1 MEGELAFKPRIVGFL
16 CNWCCYG
23 GADLCGVSRFQYPP
37 YIRVIRVM
45 CSGRVDP
52 EFVLRAFANGVDG
65 VFVGGCHIND
75 CHYNTEGNYDAFG
88 MVSIVKK
95 LLVHIGLDPERLRL
109 EWVSAGEGI
118 RFAEVM
124 NDFSANLKK
133 MGRIG
138 KSEGVD
144 EDVLKRRLDAAMQM
158 VPYIKLVERERL
170 HSNQRT
176 EQAYADFY
184 ASQEFDTLF
193 RELITDKLEIS
204 QMIALLREKPRTTS
218 ELGELLGLTPS
229 DIARHANISARQGLC
244 RFDESKNLVAAAY
257 HYESDNQKTQAPADT
272 VRPAALD
279 NERIEAIIAKYEGN
293 PGALIHVLMEVQ
305 SENQWLPKEILNAI
319 SDRLDVPLSRV
330 MQIASFY
337 KTFSLTPKGR
347 HRIHVCSG
355 TSCHLRGADELLD
368 SIQAL
373 VGVKAGEVDAD
384 AKFSLETGCCLGSC
398 TLGPEI
404 IVDGEHHGRLSADQ
418 AEEVLKNY
426 A

>member
-52 EFVLRAFANGVDG
+52 EFLLRAFANGVDG

-88 MVSIVKK
+88 MVGIVKK
-95 LLVHIGLDPERLRL
+95 LLEQIGLNPERLRL

-124 NDFSANLKK
+124 NDFSAKLKNIGP
-133 MGRIG
+133 MG
-138 KSEGVD
+138 KSEGVA
-144 EDVLKRRLDAAMQM
+144 EDVLKRRLDAALKM

-176 EQAYADFY
+176 EEAYAKFY
-184 ASQEFDTLF
+184 ASEEFDTLF

-204 QMIALLREKPRTTS
+204 QMISLLREKPRTTS
-218 ELGELLGLTPS
+218 ELAEIMGVTPS
-229 DIARHANISARQGLC
+229 DIARHVNISARQGLC

-257 HYESDNQKTQAPADT
+257 YEKDDQRTREMADT
-272 VRPAALD
+272 VRTAALD
-279 NERIEAIIAKYEGN
+279 NEKIEAIIAKYEGK

-305 SENQWLPKEILNAI
+305 SENHWLPKEILNAI
-319 SDRLDVPLSRV
+319 SERLNVPLSRV

-347 HRIHVCSG
+347 HRIHVCNG
-355 TSCHLRGADELLD
+355 TSCHLRGADQLLD
-368 SIQAL
+368 KVQEL
-373 VGVKAGEVDAD
+373 VGVKSGQVDAD
-384 AKFSLETGCCLGSC
+384 ANFSLETGCCQGCC
-398 TLGPEI
+398 TLGPEM